1 MPSFNVIIQP
11 EAEADLDEAYQ
22 YFEQQKSRLG
32 FQLLE
37 DLTEVLELLE
47 NNPLLFQKVYGE
59 KRRAVIRRFGYNVI
73 YKVVDADVYVLA
85 IMDGSRDPRKWKGRK

>member
-22 YFEQQKSRLG
+22 YFEQQKSGLG
-32 FQLLE
+32 FQLPE
-37 DLTEVLELLE
+37 DITEVFELLE
-47 NNPLLFQKVYGE
+47 ANPLVFQKVYGE

-73 YKVVDADVYVLA
+73 YKVLDGDVYVLA
-85 IMDGSRDPRKWKGRK
+85 IMHGSRDPRKWESRK

>member
-22 YFEQQKSRLG
+22 YFEQQKSGLG

-37 DLTEVLELLE
+37 DFTEVLELLE

>member
-22 YFEQQKSRLG
+22 YFEQQKSGLG

-37 DLTEVLELLE
+37 DLTEVLGLLE
-47 NNPLLFQKVYGE
+47 NNPLLFQSVYGE

-73 YKVVDADVYVLA
+73 YKVEDAEVYVLA
-85 IMDGSRDPRKWKGRK
+85 IIRGSRDPEKWQGRK

>member
-11 EAEADLDEAYQ
+11 EAEIDLDEAYE
-22 YFEQQKSRLG
+22 YFEQQKSGLG

-47 NNPLLFQKVYGE
+47 SNPLVFQKVYGE

-73 YKVVDADVYVLA
+73 YKVMDADVYVLA
-85 IMDGSRDPRKWKGRK
+85 IMHGSRDPRKWEGRK